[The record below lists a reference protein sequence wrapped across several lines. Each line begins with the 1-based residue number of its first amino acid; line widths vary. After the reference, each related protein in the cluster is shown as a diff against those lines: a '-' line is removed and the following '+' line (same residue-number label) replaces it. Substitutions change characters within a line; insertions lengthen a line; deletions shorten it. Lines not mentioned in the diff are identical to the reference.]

1 MASGLKEVI
10 NILENVSFRQKR
22 IFEKQKKFESLSTGS
37 EWIRKESERLID
49 PRF

>member
-22 IFEKQKKFESLSTGS
+22 TFENQKKFESLSTGI
-37 EWIRKESERLID
+37 EWI
-49 PRF
+49 